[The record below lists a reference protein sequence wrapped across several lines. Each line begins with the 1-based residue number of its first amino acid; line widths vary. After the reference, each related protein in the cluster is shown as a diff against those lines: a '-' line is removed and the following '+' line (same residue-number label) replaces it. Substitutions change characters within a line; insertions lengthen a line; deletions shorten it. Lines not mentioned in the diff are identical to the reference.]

1 MMIEQTS
8 VNKERVFSL
17 ANLILSCI
25 RMRLGQENFNNIYLL
40 IEIKNKIFLSLFI
53 WVSVSL
59 GKSLGSRSYL
69 SFQVSGLGKSKYES
83 RFFEPYSRPTR
94 NYIHRSNRKRF
105 SNFLLTKARTRTH
118 PPYMRTSEISKGH
131 FGGCVF

>member
-8 VNKERVFSL
+8 VNNERVFSL

-40 IEIKNKIFLSLFI
+40 IEIKNKFFLSLFI

-83 RFFEPYSRPTR
+83 RFFEP
-94 NYIHRSNRKRF
+94 
-105 SNFLLTKARTRTH
+105 
-118 PPYMRTSEISKGH
+118 
-131 FGGCVF
+131 